1 VARVARSRKAI
12 TLVRATVVALA
23 VWAVPASA
31 QPLRL
36 TLEEAVQRALKEN
49 AELLA
54 DAREVDVAAATL
66 RRSSSRFP
74 SNPYISFGASR
85 RAEIGGRPN
94 VFAFF
99 SQEFEIA
106 GQRGARIRAAQ
117 HNLQQESL
125 NVRQKE
131 ITLAAD
137 VKWAFIKVLARNT
150 RLSSIQKQ
158 VDLAHQLLALLPSKR
173 ATMSER
179 IERNNAAIQ
188 EARFLRELWTTEQQR
203 DAELDNLRRVL
214 NVDLGQELELVG
226 TLEPTIRQLPSVEAL
241 VEQAKNQRPDL
252 LAFQHA
258 LAAADAQLEVYRR
271 ERIPNLTLSG
281 SYSRFDNSDFGGGDV
296 GVTLPLFQTK
306 EADIQEATAQRQRI
320 SFQLQ
325 DLQRGIEREV
335 RGAYRDYQQAAR
347 ELRLFVDKILPL
359 AEENVRLQRRLV
371 ERDEA
376 SRSELLSQELD
387 LLETKKDYA
396 EALERL
402 HLAWIELERAVGGQV
417 PDSPLLP
424 QSQP

>member
-1 VARVARSRKAI
+1 M
-12 TLVRATVVALA
+12 TLILLGAAAMMFAAWTAPALG
-23 VWAVPASA
+23 

-36 TLEEAVQRALKEN
+36 TLDDAVQRALKQN
-49 AELLA
+49 ADLLA
-54 DAREVDVAAATL
+54 DSQEVDIAGAAL

-74 SNPYISFGASR
+74 SNPYLSLGASR
-85 RAEIGGRPN
+85 RAETGGRPN
-94 VFAFF
+94 LFAFL
-99 SQEFEIA
+99 SQEIEIA

-131 ITLAAD
+131 VTLAAD
-137 VKWAFIKVLARNT
+137 VKSAFIKALARNT
-150 RLSSIQKQ
+150 RLSSIQEQ
-158 VDLAHQLLALLPSKR
+158 VNIAHQLLALLPSKQT
-173 ATMSER
+173 TMSER
-179 IERNNAAIQ
+179 IERNNTAIQ
-188 EARFLRELWTTEQQR
+188 EARFLRELWTAEQER
-203 DAELDNLRRVL
+203 DAELDGLRRML
-214 NVDLGQELELVG
+214 NVDLGHELELVG
-226 TLEPTIRQLPSVEAL
+226 TLEPTIRQLPSVGAL
-241 VEQAKNQRPDL
+241 VEQAKNQRPDI

-258 LAAADAQLEVYRR
+258 LAAADAQLEVHRR

-306 EADIQEATAQRQRI
+306 DADIQEATAQRQRI

-387 LLETKKDYA
+387 LLETKKDYV

-417 PDSPLLP
+417 PDSPVL
-424 QSQP
+424 Q

>member
-1 VARVARSRKAI
+1 MARVARSRKAI